1 MIKSSKKMNFSVLPN
16 VISIIRIILTVPI
29 VIALLKEQ
37 YLLTLVLFL
46 VAGISDA
53 LDGWIAKHFSLQSRM
68 GSILDPVADKVL
80 LTCTFITLYWI
91 EILPLWILMI
101 IFVRDVIIIAGALGY
116 FIGEESTE
124 SDLLEPSLISKVNTV
139 LQITLVLY
147 LLLIQLYIGIEGIQ
161 DMVLII
167 VATSTALSGA
177 DYGLLWVKKFILQET
192 KK

>member
-1 MIKSSKKMNFSVLPN
+1 
-16 VISIIRIILTVPI
+16 
-29 VIALLKEQ
+29 
-37 YLLTLVLFL
+37 
-46 VAGISDA
+46 
-53 LDGWIAKHFSLQSRM
+53 
-68 GSILDPVADKVL
+68 
-80 LTCTFITLYWI
+80 
-91 EILPLWILMI
+91 LPLWLLMI

-116 FIGEESTE
+116 FLGEESSE

-139 LQITLVLY
+139 LQISLVLY

-161 DMVLII
+161 EMVFII

>member
-1 MIKSSKKMNFSVLPN
+1 MSFSILPN
-16 VISIIRIILTVPI
+16 AISIIRIILTVPI
-29 VIALLKEQ
+29 VIALLKEH
-37 YLLTLVLFL
+37 YLLTLLLFL

-53 LDGWIAKHFSLQSRM
+53 LDGWIAKQFSLQSRL
-68 GSILDPVADKVL
+68 GSILDPIADKVL

-116 FIGEESTE
+116 FLGEEGSD

-139 LQITLVLY
+139 LQIALVIY
-147 LLLIQLYIGIEGIQ
+147 LLVIQLYIGIDGFQ

>member
-1 MIKSSKKMNFSVLPN
+1 
-16 VISIIRIILTVPI
+16 
-29 VIALLKEQ
+29 LL
-37 YLLTLVLFL
+37 LFL

-53 LDGWIAKHFSLQSRM
+53 LDGWIAKHFSLQSRL

-91 EILPLWILMI
+91 EILPLWLLMI

-116 FIGEESTE
+116 FLGEENSG
-124 SDLLEPSLISKVNTV
+124 SGLLEPSLISKVNTV
-139 LQITLVLY
+139 LQIALVLY
-147 LLLIQLYIGIEGIQ
+147 LLLIQLYIGIDGIQ

-167 VATSTALSGA
+167 VATSTVLSGA
-177 DYGLLWVKKFILQET
+177 DYGLLWVKRFILQET

>member
-1 MIKSSKKMNFSVLPN
+1 MSFSILPN
-16 VISIIRIILTVPI
+16 ALSIIRIILTVPI
-29 VIALLKEQ
+29 VVALLKHQ
-37 YLLTLVLFL
+37 YLLTLLLFL
-46 VAGISDA
+46 AAGISDA
-53 LDGWIAKHFSLQSRM
+53 LDGWIAKQFSFQTRL

-80 LTCTFITLYWI
+80 LTCTFITLYWVN
-91 EILPLWILMI
+91 ILPLWLLMI

-116 FIGEESTE
+116 FLGEMSAE

-139 LQITLVLY
+139 LQISLVIY
-147 LLLIQLYIGIEGIQ
+147 LLLIQFYVGIDGFQE
-161 DMVLII
+161 MVFII

>member
-1 MIKSSKKMNFSVLPN
+1 MSFSILPN
-16 VISIIRIILTVPI
+16 ALSIIRIILTVPI

-37 YLLTLVLFL
+37 YLLTLLLFL

-53 LDGWIAKHFSLQSRM
+53 LDGWIAKQFSLQSRL

-116 FIGEESTE
+116 FLGEESSE
-124 SDLLEPSLISKVNTV
+124 SDLLQPSLISKVNTV
-139 LQITLVLY
+139 LQISLVLY
-147 LLLIQLYIGIEGIQ
+147 LLLIQLYIGIDGIK

-167 VATSTALSGA
+167 VATSTSLSGA

>member
-1 MIKSSKKMNFSVLPN
+1 MNFSILPN
-16 VISIIRIILTVPI
+16 ALSIIRIILTVPI

-37 YLLTLVLFL
+37 YLLTLLLFL
-46 VAGISDA
+46 LAGISDA
-53 LDGWIAKHFSLQSRM
+53 LDGWIAKQFALQSRL

-80 LTCTFITLYWI
+80 LTCTFVTLYWI
-91 EILPLWILMI
+91 GILPLWLLMI

-116 FIGEESTE
+116 FLGEESSE
-124 SDLLEPSLISKVNTV
+124 SDLIEPSLISKVNTV
-139 LQITLVLY
+139 LQIALVLY
-147 LLLIQLYIGIEGIQ
+147 LLLIQLYIAIDGFK
-161 DMVLII
+161 DMVFII

>member
-1 MIKSSKKMNFSVLPN
+1 MSFSMLPN
-16 VISIIRIILTVPI
+16 ALSIIRIILTVPI

-37 YLLTLVLFL
+37 YLLTMLLFL
-46 VAGISDA
+46 VAGLTDA
-53 LDGWIAKHFSLQSRM
+53 LDGWIAKQFYLQSRL
-68 GSILDPVADKVL
+68 GSILDPVADKIL
-80 LTCTFITLYWI
+80 LTCTFITLYWVGV
-91 EILPLWILMI
+91 LPLWLLMI

-116 FIGEESTE
+116 FLGDESAY

-147 LLLIQLYIGIEGIQ
+147 LLLIDLYIGIDGIKE
-161 DMVLII
+161 MVFII

>member
-1 MIKSSKKMNFSVLPN
+1 MSFSMLPN
-16 VISIIRIILTVPI
+16 ALSVIRIILTVPI

-37 YLLTLVLFL
+37 YLLTLLLFL
-46 VAGISDA
+46 LAGISDA
-53 LDGWIAKHFSLQSRM
+53 LDGWIAKQFSFQTRL

-80 LTCTFITLYWI
+80 LTCTFNALYWI
-91 EILPLWILMI
+91 EVMPLWLLMI

-116 FIGEESTE
+116 FLGEMSAE

-139 LQITLVLY
+139 LQISLVLY
-147 LLLIQLYIGIEGIQ
+147 LLLVQFYLSIDGFQ
-161 DMVLII
+161 DMIFIV

-177 DYGLLWVKKFILQET
+177 DYALLWVKKFILQET

>member
-1 MIKSSKKMNFSVLPN
+1 MLPN
-16 VISIIRIILTVPI
+16 ALSIIRIILTVPV

-37 YLLTLVLFL
+37 YLLTLLLF
-46 VAGISDA
+46 VIAGITDA
-53 LDGWIAKHFSLQSRM
+53 LDGWIAKQFYLQSRL

-80 LTCTFITLYWI
+80 LTCTFITLYWVGV
-91 EILPLWILMI
+91 LPLWLLMI

-116 FIGEESTE
+116 FLGEESAK
-124 SDLLEPSLISKVNTV
+124 SGLLEPSLISKVNTV

-147 LLLIQLYIGIEGIQ
+147 LLLIELFIGIDDIKE
-161 DMVLII
+161 MVFII

>member
-1 MIKSSKKMNFSVLPN
+1 MLPN
-16 VISIIRIILTVPI
+16 VLSIIRIILTVPI

-37 YLLTLVLFL
+37 YLLTLLLFL
-46 VAGISDA
+46 VAGVSDA
-53 LDGWIAKHFSLQSRM
+53 LDGWIAKQFSLQSRL

-80 LTCTFITLYWI
+80 LTFSFVALYWI
-91 EILPLWILMI
+91 EVLPLWLLMI

-116 FIGEESTE
+116 FLGDENSE

-139 LQITLVLY
+139 LQIALVLY
-147 LLLIQLYIGIEGIQ
+147 LLIIQIYVVIDGFQ
-161 DMVLII
+161 DMVFII

-177 DYGLLWVKKFILQET
+177 DYGLLWVKKFILQES

>member
-1 MIKSSKKMNFSVLPN
+1 MSFSILPN
-16 VISIIRIILTVPI
+16 ALSIIRIILTVPI
-29 VIALLKEQ
+29 IIALLKEQ
-37 YLLTLVLFL
+37 YLLTLLLFL

-53 LDGWIAKHFSLQSRM
+53 LDGWIAKHFSLQSRL

-91 EILPLWILMI
+91 EILPLWLLMI

-116 FIGEESTE
+116 FLGEENSG
-124 SDLLEPSLISKVNTV
+124 SGLLEPSLISKVNTV
-139 LQITLVLY
+139 LQIALVLY
-147 LLLIQLYIGIEGIQ
+147 LLLIQLYIGIDGIQ

-167 VATSTALSGA
+167 VATSTVLSGA
-177 DYGLLWVKKFILQET
+177 DYGLLWVKRFILQET